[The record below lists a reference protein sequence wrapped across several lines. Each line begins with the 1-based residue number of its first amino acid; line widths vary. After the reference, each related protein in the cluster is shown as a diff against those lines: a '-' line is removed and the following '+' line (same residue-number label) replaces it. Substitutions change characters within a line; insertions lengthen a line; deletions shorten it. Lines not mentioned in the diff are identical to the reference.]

1 MDFETT
7 MRRLS
12 SDYPGFPP
20 FVHHIMAKYEMGQ
33 TQDDI
38 VAELK
43 AAGVRDAIDNL
54 ILNTEKTHATYV
66 GKDVVLPPK
75 VLSRVEENN
84 KCLANMILSANNK
97 IQEEIDLENGVS
109 RGDEGVS

>member
-1 MDFETT
+1 MDFDTT
-7 MRRLS
+7 VRRLA

-20 FVHHIMAKYEMGQ
+20 FIHHIMAKYEMGQ
-33 TQDDI
+33 TQDEI
-38 VAELK
+38 VSELE
-43 AAGVRDAIDNL
+43 AAGIRDAIDKL
-54 ILNTEKTHATYV
+54 ILNTTETHATYV

-75 VLSRVEENN
+75 VLSRVEDNN

-97 IQEEIDLENGVS
+97 IQEELDLDNGVS